1 MTIIIAALCVWNE
14 EYFIRQCIENIIS
27 KLQGISIIEILDGA
41 WLPFSE
47 CYPLSTDKTE
57 EIIIELKE
65 KYKHLCKIVLRKPA
79 MVFESESQKRN
90 RQLEII
96 EKEYK
101 DYTVFVMDAD
111 ELIHS
116 ATGQQIFNLE
126 YYLQNKPDIGCV
138 KAYALGSNQHGWTP
152 RLFRGGKKIH
162 YHTNRTMEVHAKDC
176 NPKIPYDVESQKSW
190 GVKPGMFEITD
201 FVLVNQ
207 YVKRDIS
214 RRYDKLESRKYESSL
229 PVSACSYK

>member
-1 MTIIIAALCVWNE
+1 MILIAAICVWNE
-14 EYFIRQCIENIIS
+14 EQFIRQCIENIIS
-27 KLQGISIIEILDGA
+27 KLQGISVIEIMDGA

-57 EIIIELKE
+57 EIVLKLQE
-65 KYKHLCKIVLRKPA
+65 KYRHLCKIVLRRPA

-90 RQLEII
+90 RQLETIQS
-96 EKEYK
+96 EYR
-101 DYTVFVMDAD
+101 DYIVFVMDAD

-116 ATGQQIFNLE
+116 ATGQQIFNLD
-126 YYLQNKPDIGCV
+126 YYMQNKPDIACV

-162 YHTNRTMEVHAKDC
+162 YHTNRTMEVHGPNC
-176 NPKIPYDVESQKSW
+176 TPKIPYDVESQKSW
-190 GVKPGMFEITD
+190 GLKPGMFEITD

-207 YVKRDIS
+207 YA
-214 RRYDKLESRKYESSL
+214 RREIDRRFEKLKSRKHEAQL
-229 PVSACSYK
+229 PVSNCGY